1 MKLEKVLS
9 SLVLSS
15 VFVLPVAASAESA
28 AEAPAATEAPAAAAA
43 ESTTDAPMFGD
54 YQAKGFL
61 SDYSKISTTKNE
73 AGSFEYHDPSADMG
87 KYNKLLVDRIK
98 LFFKEDSD
106 YKGIDPDELKSLTD
120 YFYQAIEKAV
130 GDAYPMV
137 KEPGPDVLRLRIA
150 VTDLVPNKPEAS
162 VATLVVPFLWLGDAG
177 TGVAKGETGTT
188 MFTGEATVEME
199 AMDSV
204 SSQQLAAFIER
215 EAGKKY
221 NWTEGVSKGVSS
233 YVNAYSKWKYTKQ
246 AMDDWAQLLR
256 TRLDETHGKT
266 AAK

>member
-9 SLVLSS
+9 SLVLSAL
-15 VFVLPVAASAESA
+15 FVLPVAASAESA
-28 AEAPAATEAPAAAAA
+28 TDAPVAAAAG
-43 ESTTDAPMFGD
+43 STADAPTFGD
-54 YQAKGFL
+54 YQTKGFL
-61 SDYSKISTTKNE
+61 SDYSKISTTKS
-73 AGSFEYHDPSADMG
+73 ATGAFEYRAPPAEMG

-98 LFFKEDSD
+98 LFFKEDSE

-137 KEPGPDVLRLRIA
+137 KEAGPDVLRLRIA

-177 TGVAKGETGTT
+177 TGVAKGDAGTT

-204 SSQQLAAFIER
+204 SSQQLGAFIET

-221 NWTEGVSKGVSS
+221 NWTEGVSKGVTS

-256 TRLDETHGKT
+256 KRLDEAHGKT
-266 AAK
+266 TDK